1 MQEENSHWVKIFQ
14 SRLKEAMKGRKQSEI
29 ANEIGVGQPNLSM
42 YVSTKNGRHIPNLER
57 FRALCLSLG
66 VKSDWLLGLTEEP
79 GRGVSVHAGGNA
91 AVASQSPG
99 AKVAAHAV
107 AADTSRLLS
116 IIESQQ
122 RVIENLS
129 KR

>member
-1 MQEENSHWVKIFQ
+1 MQEENSRWVKIFQ
-14 SRLKEAMKGRKQSEI
+14 SRLKEAMNGRKQGEI
-29 ANEIGVGQPNLSM
+29 ASKIGIRQSNLSM
-42 YVSTKNGRHIPNLER
+42 YCSKKDPHIPNLER

-66 VKSDWLLGLTEEP
+66 VKADWLLGLTEEP

-99 AKVAAHAV
+99 AKVAAHASSPE
-107 AADTSRLLS
+107 TSRLLG

-122 RVIENLS
+122 RVIETLS
-129 KR
+129 KPK